1 LEKMA
6 PPLDNHA
13 LRINMMGIP
22 EVWRE
27 GVLISFHRRKTTA
40 LIMYLAGTGQR
51 WPRRELAELFWPDS
65 DPEHGLAALRTVL
78 AELNRSLPPGI
89 LVTDPAVYI
98 PEEGYS
104 RDYDDFRRLGGSD
117 RNTDDLAA
125 AADLCRGPFLQGLR
139 LKDCSRFEDWRF
151 FREQALLREQR
162 DLLCRAARSLG
173 SSGRPEEA
181 LPLIRRALDFDP
193 FDERIH
199 RLIMTLH
206 AAAGDRTAALRYF
219 GYFRSR
225 LSREL
230 GFSPEVE
237 TRRLADRIREGNGGE
252 GDSSLASGNRS
263 GPFRR
268 RIAVLPFVQIGRG
281 VFTRSCLE
289 IAGLALSRALA
300 SEDVFDV
307 VSHTSMTLYRGS
319 GKSPLRIA
327 QEVGVDF
334 LVEGFIEITG
344 EKGFLAARMLDAACD
359 KVISEIRE
367 DIGSDVEKIPPAA
380 GQAACHFSGQFHAV
394 KGGGRKNRTVS
405 GDPGAAWRLQ
415 AEYLMRGYAPDS
427 LRRAEDALLR
437 ALEYNR
443 DDAAAWAGL
452 ARLHLCEVGAGMFS
466 QDLEG
471 LYGKAEEAADK
482 ALDIDP
488 RDANAWMAKA
498 EIIYERDWAHD
509 QAETLYRRSLDL
521 EPATPWAL
529 ASYAGFLADH
539 SRYEEALEHSRRA
552 CELDPHNGWVLGPR
566 FYVLRAAGLY
576 RQADQVLVIRSR
588 VFHHMAFDTF
598 ARGVLR
604 LFMKEYSQAV
614 AFMEPVADDIR
625 EENLIQLLGW
635 LAHGYGCLGRYAETE
650 ALIEEIML
658 TYPEPKRG
666 CCVPLA
672 AAYLSLG
679 QAETAL
685 DWLER
690 AEQRRYPLI
699 LGLRQNTLFEPLY
712 SEPRFIYLIQRLGL
726 PSLP

>member
-1 LEKMA
+1 MEKMA
-6 PPLDNHA
+6 PSPDKPA
-13 LRINMMGIP
+13 LKINMMGIP
-22 EVWRE
+22 EVRRD
-27 GVLISFHRRKTTA
+27 GVLVSFSRRKTTA

-78 AELNRSLPPGI
+78 AELNKALPPGI
-89 LVTDPAVYI
+89 LVTDPAVSLRDG
-98 PEEGYS
+98 GYS
-104 RDYDDFRRLGGSD
+104 RDYDDFRRLGGPD
-117 RNTDDLAA
+117 RSADDLAA
-125 AADLCRGPFLQGLR
+125 AAALCRGLFLQGLR
-139 LKDCSRFEDWRF
+139 LKGCSRFEDWRF

-173 SSGRPEEA
+173 TSGRPEEA
-181 LPLIRRALDFDP
+181 LPLTRRALAFDP
-193 FDERIH
+193 FDEKIH
-199 RLIMTLH
+199 RLIMNLA
-206 AAAGDRTAALRYF
+206 AAAGDRSAALRHF

-230 GFSPEVE
+230 GFSPEEE
-237 TRRLADRIREGNGGE
+237 TRRLADRIREGYGGE
-252 GDSSLASGNRS
+252 GDSSFVSVNRFGS
-263 GPFRR
+263 FRR

-300 SEDVFDV
+300 AEDVFDV

-319 GKSPLRIA
+319 GKTSLRIA
-327 QEVGVDF
+327 QEVGVDY
-334 LVEGFIEITG
+334 LVEGFIEVNG
-344 EKGFLAARMLDAACD
+344 EKAFLVARMLDAACD

-367 DIGSDVEKIPPAA
+367 ELGSDVEKIPPAA
-380 GQAACHFSGQFHAV
+380 GQAACRFAGQFHAG
-394 KGGGRKNRTVS
+394 KGGGIRDRTVA

-427 LRRAEDALLR
+427 LRRAEEALLR

-466 QDLEG
+466 QDIEG
-471 LYGKAEEAADK
+471 LYAKAEEAADK

-488 RDANAWMAKA
+488 RDSNAWMAKA
-498 EIIYERDWAHD
+498 EITYERDWDHGR
-509 QAETLYRRSLDL
+509 AETLYRRSLDL
-521 EPATPWAL
+521 EPDTPWTL

-539 SRYEEALEHSRRA
+539 SRYEEALERSRRA

-566 FYVLRAAGLY
+566 YFVLRSAGLY
-576 RQADQVLVIRSR
+576 RQADQVLVVRSR
-588 VFHHMAFDTF
+588 IFHHMAFDTF

-650 ALIEEIML
+650 ALIEDIIL
-658 TYPEPKRG
+658 SYPDPKRG

-690 AEQRRYPLI
+690 AEERRYPLI

-712 SEPRFIYLIQRLGL
+712 SESRFRNLIQRLGL
-726 PSLP
+726 PPVP